1 MVIRNLSSSTAKD
14 VRRYRLFEKALDAL
28 ATSPYARS
36 VYQWVLAG
44 RVPVNTQTK
53 FACAQVRLPFCY
65 YFSWLKFYP
74 WLNHGAQIC
83 KLAGLGNGGRVA
95 AVVASRCRGTIAGVA
110 LLSYPLL
117 VRRHAFTFILEYI
130 TTASQ
135 NFGCS
140 AR

>member
-1 MVIRNLSSSTAKD
+1 MRNLSSSTAKD

-44 RVPVNTQTK
+44 PATCTLSTIRKLPLLAKAGNK
-53 FACAQVRLPFCY
+53 CLELMAHNSIACMM
-65 YFSWLKFYP
+65 
-74 WLNHGAQIC
+74 
-83 KLAGLGNGGRVA
+83 AGLGNGGRVA

-117 VRRHAFTFILEYI
+117 VCSVQHAMSHFHTLLRLQCW
-130 TTASQ
+130 SV
-135 NFGCS
+135 C
-140 AR
+140 